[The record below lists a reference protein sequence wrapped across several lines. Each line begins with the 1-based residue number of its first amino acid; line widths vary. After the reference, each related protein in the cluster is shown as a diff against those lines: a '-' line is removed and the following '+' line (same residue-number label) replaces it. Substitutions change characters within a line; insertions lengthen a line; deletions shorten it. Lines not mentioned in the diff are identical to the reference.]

1 MQPEGYSIK
10 KAAMIN
16 AIGKYSK
23 VLLSI
28 VVEVVLARLLTPHD
42 YGIVAVVTVFTT
54 FFAIFSDMGLG
65 TAIIQ
70 KKDLTKEDVN
80 QIYTF
85 SVYLGVILMII
96 FFFASYGIASFYKS
110 SVYIKVGQLL
120 SLSLLFNT
128 LNMVP
133 NGILNRE
140 KKFVAIAVR
149 TLIVYLVSVVITI
162 VLAFLGARYYA
173 LVFQAILSAFFTYLW
188 NYLTTKP
195 KFKLRYNNSAIRKVA
210 SYSGF
215 QFLFN
220 LLNYF
225 SRNLDN
231 LLAGRFIGSTQ
242 LGYYNKAYTLM
253 QYPVS
258 NLAGVITPVLHP
270 ILSDYQDNKD
280 ILYQKYMN
288 ILKLLMAVGVWAEA
302 VCIFAA
308 PEIIGIMYGSNWSN
322 SIICFKLL
330 AISIATQMMSSS
342 AGAAFQAL
350 GNTKLMFVQGCINT
364 AITVVSILI
373 GIFSG
378 RTIYALALWVSIS
391 FIVNFIISYFFLV
404 SFAFKKKFIK
414 FIKEML
420 PYIIIGLILV
430 IAALI
435 YPEKMGRNMYVSCF
449 LKIVYI
455 TFVYVIGIVL
465 TGQKKYILRLI
476 FR

>member
-1 MQPEGYSIK
+1 MQPKGYSIK

-28 VVEVVLARLLTPHD
+28 VVEVVLARLLTPYD

-70 KKDLTKEDVN
+70 RKDLTKEDID

-85 SVYLGVILMII
+85 SVYLGIILTTI
-96 FFFASYGIASFYKS
+96 FFFASYGIANFYKS
-110 SVYIKVGQLL
+110 NVYIKVGQLL
-120 SLSLLFNT
+120 SLALLFNT

-133 NGILNRE
+133 NGMLNRE
-140 KKFVAIAVR
+140 KKFVAIAAR
-149 TLIVYLVSVVITI
+149 TLVVYLVSVVITI
-162 VLAFLGARYYA
+162 ALAFFGARYYA
-173 LVFQAILSAFFTYLW
+173 LVIQAILSAFFTYLW

-195 KFKLRYNNSAIRKVA
+195 KFKLRYNNAAVKKVA

-270 ILSDYQDNKD
+270 ILSDYQDNED
-280 ILYQKYMN
+280 ILYQKYIS
-288 ILKLLMAVGVWAEA
+288 ILKLLMVVGVWAEA
-302 VCIFAA
+302 ICIFVA

-322 SIICFKLL
+322 SIVCFKLL
-330 AISIATQMMSSS
+330 AISIATQMMNSSS
-342 AGAAFQAL
+342 GAAFQAL
-350 GNTKLMFVQGCINT
+350 GNTKLLFLQGCINT
-364 AITVVSILI
+364 TVTVISILI

-378 RTIYALALWVSIS
+378 RTIYALALWVSLS
-391 FIVNFIISYFFLV
+391 FVANFVVSYFFLV
-404 SFAFKKKFIK
+404 VFAFKKKFSD
-414 FIKEML
+414 FLKEIL
-420 PYIIIGLILV
+420 PYIIIGIILLGAS
-430 IAALI
+430 II
-435 YPEKMGRNMYVSCF
+435 YPENLVKNIYISGL
-449 LKIVYI
+449 LKIFYI
-455 TFVYVIGIVL
+455 TLIYIIGIIL
-465 TGQKKYILRLI
+465 TGQKKFILQLV
-476 FR
+476 FK

>member
-455 TFVYVIGIVL
+455 TFVYMIGIVL

>member
-1 MQPEGYSIK
+1 MQSESYSIK
-10 KAAMIN
+10 RAAMIN

-54 FFAIFSDMGLG
+54 FFSIFSDMGLG

-70 KKDLTKEDVN
+70 RKDLKKENIN
-80 QIYTF
+80 QIYMF
-85 SVYLGVILMII
+85 SVYLGVILTVV
-96 FFFASYGIASFYKS
+96 FFFASYGIASFYRS
-110 SVYIKVGQLL
+110 NVYIRVGQLL
-120 SLSLLFNT
+120 SFSLLFNT
-128 LNMVP
+128 WNMVP

-149 TLIVYLVSVVITI
+149 TLVVYVISVVITI
-162 VLAFLGARYYA
+162 ILAFLGARYYA

-195 KFKLRYNNSAIRKVA
+195 KFKFKYNNSAVRKIA

-242 LGYYNKAYTLM
+242 LGYYNKSYTLM

-280 ILYQKYMN
+280 ILYQKYMS

-302 VCIFAA
+302 ICIFAA
-308 PEIIGIMYGSNWSN
+308 PEIINIMYGSNWSN

-330 AISIATQMMSSS
+330 AISIATQMMNSSS
-342 AGAAFQAL
+342 GAAFQAL
-350 GNTKLMFVQGCINT
+350 GNTKMLFLQGCINT
-364 AITVVSILI
+364 IVTVISILI

-378 RTIYALALWVSIS
+378 RTIYALALWVSLS
-391 FIVNFIISYFFLV
+391 FIANFVVSYFFLIV
-404 SFAFKKKFIK
+404 FAFKKRFSKFL
-414 FIKEML
+414 KELL
-420 PYIIIGLILV
+420 PYIIIGVILF
-430 IAALI
+430 IAAI
-435 YPEKMGRNMYVSCF
+435 MYPEKLVKTIYISGL

-455 TFVYVIGIVL
+455 TLVYIISIIL
-465 TGQKKYILRLI
+465 TGQKKYILRI
-476 FR
+476 ISK

>member
-70 KKDLTKEDVN
+70 RKNLTKEDIN

-85 SVYLGVILMII
+85 SVYLGVILTII

-110 SVYIKVGQLL
+110 NVYIKVGQLL

-149 TLIVYLVSVVITI
+149 TLVVYLVSVVITI
-162 VLAFLGARYYA
+162 ILAFFGARYYA
-173 LVFQAILSAFFTYLW
+173 LVFQAISSAFFTYLW

-195 KFKLRYNNSAIRKVA
+195 KFKLRYNNSAVRKVA

-280 ILYQKYMN
+280 VLYQKYMN

-364 AITVVSILI
+364 AVTVVSILI

-404 SFAFKKKFIK
+404 SFAFKNKFVK
-414 FIKEML
+414 FIKEIL
-420 PYIIIGLILV
+420 PYIIIGMILV
-430 IAALI
+430 IAVLI
-435 YPEKMGRNMYVSCF
+435 YPEKIGRNMYVSCF

-455 TFVYVIGIVL
+455 TFIYIIGIVL
-465 TGQKKYILRLI
+465 TGQKKYILSLI